1 MITFQ
6 LENKDAEAMVAM
18 LNASGSHASFMDSL
32 NAQFDEQTA
41 APVLVQIEEPA
52 AFAAFM
58 ADEPHEQFT
67 HEDDK

>member
-32 NAQFDEQTA
+32 NVQFDKQTA
-41 APVLVQIEEPA
+41 ALVQIEEPA